1 MEPRRWP
8 AGVATLGLVI
18 ASLLVAALR
27 LHPLATRADLKT
39 TIAHAPAGAAASGS
53 SMPHILYVLADDMG
67 YNDIGYQ
74 STDLAFASP
83 TLDSLAARGVK
94 LGSFYAQKSSSR
106 KPATTV
112 ATWSASGASATSTRR
127 SSRAARFDTHFGYY
141 SPYVSYFSYIAD
153 VDTCTSPECFHDM
166 HDSHRRNAT
175 TGKRE
180 IRGYKTRNYA
190 SHGEYSTTLFGRKAV
205 EVVDGYA
212 SGDPA
217 GPLFLYFAP
226 TALHAPIECEPAT
239 LAKLR
244 EDGGALAAVTN
255 ELRAIT
261 GAALYALDAAV
272 DKILGAFEE
281 RGLDDV
287 LVIFSSD
294 NGAQVSSAMHT
305 GAGGSNFPLR
315 GEKMTPWEGAVRL
328 PSFVHW
334 ARGLPE
340 SAKGTTYMGLVHVTD
355 WVPTILA
362 GVLGRGDLVPAGADG
377 VDQWAALAGEAT
389 AAPRSDV
396 LTEFGYACGVASGSF
411 VKEIGGSRFKLLV
424 NASFDYNYADPTTP
438 DPREDYPTSSLVY
451 AKNYVNLTSHAD
463 ESVIVTPAANDPI
476 LDELMAAWTAYVANR
491 ATDAFCSYDTPVAY
505 DVFDAHEAFVVPWVD
520 DADYMWT
527 CAAEY
532 AADSCASSADPA
544 LEGVP
549 AFDTSHL

>member
-94 LGSFYAQKSSSR
+94 LGSFYAQKSCTPSR
-106 KPATTV
+106 TALLSGFYPASTGAYTNGVEATTPWGLPLTFDILPQFL
-112 ATWSASGASATSTRR
+112 AEAGNY
-127 SSRAARFDTHFGYY
+127 SSHMVGKWDVGHFNEAFLPTQRGFDTHFGYY

-212 SGDPA
+212 
-217 GPLFLYFAP
+217 
-226 TALHAPIECEPAT
+226 
-239 LAKLR
+239 
-244 EDGGALAAVTN
+244 
-255 ELRAIT
+255 
-261 GAALYALDAAV
+261 
-272 DKILGAFEE
+272 

-389 AAPRSDV
+389 AAPRS
-396 LTEFGYACGVASGSF
+396 
-411 VKEIGGSRFKLLV
+411 
-424 NASFDYNYADPTTP
+424 
-438 DPREDYPTSSLVY
+438 
-451 AKNYVNLTSHAD
+451 
-463 ESVIVTPAANDPI
+463 
-476 LDELMAAWTAYVANR
+476 
-491 ATDAFCSYDTPVAY
+491 
-505 DVFDAHEAFVVPWVD
+505 
-520 DADYMWT
+520 T
-527 CAAEY
+527 C
-532 AADSCASSADPA
+532 
-544 LEGVP
+544 
-549 AFDTSHL
+549 